1 MRDSVANAETP
12 ERHELNRT
20 RGCTTAARQPTDRSY
35 AIRYITKK
43 FVLFRVLV
51 LSGNGIRTLSWRAVR
66 SVLFSRVFRRLHP
79 TSGEFCTRR
88 N

>member
-35 AIRYITKK
+35 DSLHNQEICS
-43 FVLFRVLV
+43 FLRVLG

-66 SVLFSRVFRRLHP
+66 SVLFPRVFRRLHP